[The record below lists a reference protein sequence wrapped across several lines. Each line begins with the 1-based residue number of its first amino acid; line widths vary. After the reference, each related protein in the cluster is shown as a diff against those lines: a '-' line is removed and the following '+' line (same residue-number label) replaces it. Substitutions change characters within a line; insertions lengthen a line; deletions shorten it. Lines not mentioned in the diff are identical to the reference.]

1 MRPFGS
7 RPLVTG
13 VLLTASVLVIDQVS
27 KVAANT
33 HAATVLPAR
42 NHDYAFG
49 IIGGSA
55 PVLVIG
61 ALLVLGVFLGLASM
75 LVLRMGI
82 SVSLPALVA
91 GGTIGNTLDRMRLGS
106 VRDFLV
112 TPWAIINL
120 ADVAVAIGTLGIA
133 IAIATRVPRMRA
145 ELTSGYATSPAHAG
159 Q

>member
-1 MRPFGS
+1 MVMRPFGPG
-7 RPLVTG
+7 PLARGLV
-13 VLLTASVLVIDQVS
+13 VTASVLTIDQLS
-27 KVAANT
+27 KVAANSR
-33 HAATVLPAR
+33 AATVLPA

-61 ALLVLGVFLGLASM
+61 ALLVLGAFLGLASV
-75 LVLRMGI
+75 LVQRLGI
-82 SVSLPALVA
+82 SSFVPALVA
-91 GGTIGNTLDRMRLGS
+91 GGTIGNTLDRIRLGS

-145 ELTSGYATSPAHAG
+145 ELTPGYATS
-159 Q
+159 